1 MRSEHVGAV
10 WDQSGHLGQPLIL
23 YMRDGGHIHQQKP
36 LEKTRRSVR
45 PRARRTETDLGSTS
59 LENSKGF
66 QNQGGA
72 FLKNMLAS
80 TSLKAP
86 GQDLFII
93 LSQQFQKCCLSRPL
107 PYHEPLQS
115 SWRLCISSL
124 CCAPRNAYFQQA
136 FCHI

>member
-1 MRSEHVGAV
+1 MIFFPPLSARRLLRSLSSYMTAGTSTIMIDACV
-10 WDQSGHLGQPLIL
+10 WSLCSPAFVDGTCVCVCVCVCVRERERERERESQRQRQ
-23 YMRDGGHIHQQKP
+23 RD
-36 LEKTRRSVR
+36 
-45 PRARRTETDLGSTS
+45 RRTETDLGSIS

-86 GQDLFII
+86 GQDLFIK

-107 PYHEPLQS
+107 PYHEPL
-115 SWRLCISSL
+115 
-124 CCAPRNAYFQQA
+124 
-136 FCHI
+136 